1 LIDKTLSEGPQTVTK
16 HGTEMAVVMP
26 IDEFRI
32 LTEPKQRLD
41 DFLLD
46 SPLRNRVLVIERDQ
60 ATELREPDL

>member
-1 LIDKTLSEGPQTVTK
+1 
-16 HGTEMAVVMP
+16 MP

>member
-1 LIDKTLSEGPQTVTK
+1 
-16 HGTEMAVVMP
+16 MAVVMP